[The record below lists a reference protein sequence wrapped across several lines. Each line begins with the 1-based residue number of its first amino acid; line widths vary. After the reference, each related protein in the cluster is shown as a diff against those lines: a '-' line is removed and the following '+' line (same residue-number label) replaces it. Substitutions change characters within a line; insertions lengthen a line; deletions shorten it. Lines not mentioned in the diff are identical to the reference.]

1 MKNPLCRMCGE
12 AVQHIICECKKL
24 AQREYRRRDD
34 TVAKLVHWK
43 LCEKHNLERKEKW
56 YEHCPEGAVK
66 DDNVKLIWDI
76 NIQCDNVIEARRP
89 DLILVDKK
97 AKSYVIIGVAI
108 PGDCRIH
115 EKDIEKI
122 GKYQK
127 LKRELERLWSLK
139 KVEVVPVV
147 VEALGCISNV
157 QIVQKSVLEA
167 VQSSVRQQNIPL
179 LSYVFSD
186 PSFSIG

>member
-12 AVQHIICECKKL
+12 AVQHIICECKKV

-56 YEHCPEGAVK
+56 YEHCPEGAMK

-115 EKDIEKI
+115 EKEIEKI

-127 LKRELERLWSLK
+127 LKRELKRLWSLK
-139 KVEVVPVV
+139 KFEVVPVV

-157 QIVQKSVLEA
+157 EIVQKSVLEA

>member
-1 MKNPLCRMCGE
+1 MCGE

-56 YEHCPEGAVK
+56 YEYCPEGAVG
-66 DDNVKLIWDI
+66 DDDVKLIWDI

-115 EKDIEKI
+115 EKEIEKI

-127 LKRELERLWSLK
+127 LKRELKRLWSLK
-139 KVEVVPVV
+139 KFEVVPVV

-157 QIVQKSVLEA
+157 EIVQKSVLEA